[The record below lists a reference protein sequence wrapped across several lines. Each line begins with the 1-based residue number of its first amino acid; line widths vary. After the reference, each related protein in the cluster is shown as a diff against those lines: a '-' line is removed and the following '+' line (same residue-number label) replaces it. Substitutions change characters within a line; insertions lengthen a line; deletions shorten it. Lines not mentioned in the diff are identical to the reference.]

1 MRLCWAIPE
10 DGTELKILI
19 AGDWRW
25 PFYEQAFSQA
35 LSELGHHVIP
45 FSFSDYF
52 AGRIGHYQSAI
63 PFPGPA
69 LLRINKQLLKKTS
82 IEQPEVVFVWR
93 GTHILPGTIK
103 QLNHS
108 GILTVSYNN
117 DDPFGPLVH
126 GNTPW
131 HHRFLWMWYLK
142 YLKEIDISLV
152 YRPINVQEAISFGAR
167 NVHVL
172 KPYFIPE
179 YHRPVLLSESDK
191 ERFGCDV
198 VYVGHHEPDGRE
210 KYLGDLVHAGL
221 RVRLF
226 GDKYWT
232 RKVLGDLSS
241 DSSEVFPVYK
251 EDYAKALC
259 GAKVCLAFLSKLN
272 RDTYT
277 RRCFEIPACGRVML
291 AERTDDLLNMFIED
305 KEACFFSSTEELVA
319 KTKWLVENPDIAQ
332 QIAEAGQRRVWADGH
347 DVKSRAAEF
356 MNILTADVTM

>member
-1 MRLCWAIPE
+1 M
-10 DGTELKILI
+10 

-25 PFYEQAFSQA
+25 PIYEQAFSQA

-69 LLRINKQLLKKTS
+69 LLRINKQLLEKAS
-82 IEQPEVVFVWR
+82 VEQPEVVFVWR

-103 QLNHS
+103 QLNRT

-142 YLKEIDISLV
+142 SLKETDISLV

-167 NVHVL
+167 NVHV
-172 KPYFIPE
+172 
-179 YHRPVLLSESDK
+179 LSESDK

-210 KYLGDLVHAGL
+210 KYLRDLVHAGL
-221 RVRLF
+221 GVRLF
-226 GDKYWT
+226 GGKYWT

-241 DSSEVFPVYK
+241 YFGEVFPVYG

-277 RRCFEIPACGRVML
+277 RRCLEIPACGRVML
-291 AERTDDLLNMFIED
+291 AERTDDLLGMFGED
-305 KEACFFSSTEELVA
+305 KEACFFLSTEELVA
-319 KTKWLVENPDIAQ
+319 KAKWLVENPNIADQIAQ
-332 QIAEAGQRRVWADGH
+332 AGQRRVWADGH
-347 DVKSRAAEF
+347 DVKSRAAQF
-356 MNILTADVTM
+356 INALTSYKDRR